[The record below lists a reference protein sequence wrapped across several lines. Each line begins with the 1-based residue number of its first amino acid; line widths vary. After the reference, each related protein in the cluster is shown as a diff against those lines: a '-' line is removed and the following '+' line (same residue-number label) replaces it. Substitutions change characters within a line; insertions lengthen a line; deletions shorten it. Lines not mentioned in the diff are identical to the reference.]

1 MNMGRKKYTYENLIR
16 HSDSICMASRKSLRH
31 DIDKIKGVFSF
42 LDQHFSYLESLPKSL
57 QKNVKMA
64 LSCRFI
70 NHLFSYLTLVER
82 GLYFDA
88 ANCLR
93 SVIEV
98 IAMYRLVCVDEASAC
113 LYNDEKSPRPVEIRK
128 KLESLGCDVTDIK
141 DAYGTLSTISHVG
154 NRNDSLHI
162 DWIGTG
168 QNGLLQVGGG
178 QNTERQKQMLDDIN
192 RALLLFIRYEDQYE
206 ISCSE

>member
-1 MNMGRKKYTYENLIR
+1 MARKKYTYENLIR
-16 HSDSICMASRKSLRH
+16 HSDSISLSSRKLLKH
-31 DIDKIKGVFSF
+31 DIDKIKGAFSF

-70 NHLFSYLTLVER
+70 NHLFSYFTLVER

-93 SVIEV
+93 SATEV
-98 IAMYRLVCVDEASAC
+98 IAMYWLVCVDETTAS
-113 LYNDEKSPRPVEIRK
+113 LYDNEKSPRPVEIRK
-128 KLESLGCDVTDIK
+128 KLESIGCDITDIRET
-141 DAYGTLSTISHVG
+141 YGTLSGISHVG
-154 NRNDSLHI
+154 NKNDSLHI
-162 DWIGTG
+162 DWIDAG
-168 QNGLLQVGGG
+168 QDGLLQVGGG
-178 QNTERQKQMLDDIN
+178 QNSERQKQMLEDIN